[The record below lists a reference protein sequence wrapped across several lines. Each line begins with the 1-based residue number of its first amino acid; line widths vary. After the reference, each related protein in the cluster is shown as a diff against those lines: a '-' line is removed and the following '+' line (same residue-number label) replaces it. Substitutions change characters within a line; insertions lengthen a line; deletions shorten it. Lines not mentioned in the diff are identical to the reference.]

1 MIATT
6 PPRLSKSRW
15 FFISLNTV
23 GLELSNYSTALAIM
37 TIVWYITLLLNYLI
51 RYLFKFMAQPKSGNR
66 TEKLNSLIQQI
77 VGASL
82 FEYLDGQAG
91 IATVSRVE
99 TSGDARWA
107 KVWVSIL
114 GGDDDSIFAAIKK
127 NIYDIQGNLN
137 NQLGMKMTP
146 RLSFYLDTDPRYA
159 QHIDELIRKIHKEE
173 GEPKTD
179 DGENS

>member
-1 MIATT
+1 
-6 PPRLSKSRW
+6 
-15 FFISLNTV
+15 
-23 GLELSNYSTALAIM
+23 
-37 TIVWYITLLLNYLI
+37 
-51 RYLFKFMAQPKSGNR
+51 MAQPKSGNR

-82 FEYLDGQAG
+82 FEHLHGQEG

-114 GGDDDSIFAAIKK
+114 GGDDDKIFATLNK

-146 RLSFYLDTDPRYA
+146 RISFYLDTDPRYA
-159 QHIDELIRKIHKEE
+159 QHIDELIKKVHEADN
-173 GEPKTD
+173 T
-179 DGENS
+179 NSN